1 MKRTDTIII
10 GGGQAGIAM
19 SRTLADRGVD
29 HVILERGR
37 VAERWR
43 SERWDSLHLL
53 TPRWQSRLPGW
64 SYRGPDPEGFMT
76 KQEVINYLDDYA
88 RSFAA
93 PIHTGV
99 TVDSVECDPA
109 GYRVQTNTGVWRA
122 PNVVIATGHSDRPNV
137 PPMAAALAPGITQI
151 VPSRYRRAE
160 WLRDGGVLIVGASAT
175 GIQLAAEIARSG
187 RPVTLAVGRHTRLPR
202 NYRDRD
208 ILAWFDAM
216 GVLTEA
222 VDDAWDIAAS
232 RRQPSLQLIGS
243 DDHRSLD
250 LAVLQEQ
257 GIRVVGRMI
266 GAFNRRAYLAD
277 DLAAS
282 IDRAEMKMHEQL
294 DRVDRHIAG
303 NGIGAA
309 PAERPARVPVP
320 NAPRMIDLAAEGI
333 RTVVWAT
340 GYHRAYPWLRVPVLN
355 GRGEINHEGGIT
367 RKPGLYA
374 LGLNFMRRRNSSFLD
389 GVGADAAELSDH
401 IVNRMAHRR
410 FAVA

>member
-29 HVILERGR
+29 HVVLERGR

-99 TVDSVECDPA
+99 TVDAVECDPA

-137 PPMAAALAPGITQI
+137 PPMAAALAPGIAQI

-160 WLRDGGVLIVGASAT
+160 WLREGGVLIVGASAT

-202 NYRDRD
+202 NYRGRD

-216 GVLTEA
+216 GVLTET

-266 GAFNRRAYLAD
+266 GAFNWRAYLAD

-303 NGIGAA
+303 SGTGAA

-333 RTVVWAT
+333 RTVIWAT